1 MATTT
6 PTSSGTP
13 LSRHDCPGCG
23 SPISLRQEAIGES
36 LLKLAALTS
45 DGLDLDGG
53 CTPVYCVACLEVLLD
68 AGARKAEL
76 ARLEAFIRGADAMLA

>member
-1 MATTT
+1 MATTI
-6 PTSSGTP
+6 PATSGKP

-36 LLKLAALTS
+36 LLKLASLTS
-45 DGLDLDGG
+45 NGLDLDGD

-68 AGARKAEL
+68 AEAKKAEL
-76 ARLEAFIRGADAMLA
+76 ARLEAFIRGADAMLG

>member
-1 MATTT
+1 MATTI

-36 LLKLAALTS
+36 LLRLASLTS
-45 DGLDLDGG
+45 DGLDLDGD
-53 CTPVYCVACLEVLLD
+53 CTPVYCIACLEVLLD
-68 AGARKAEL
+68 AEAKKAEL
-76 ARLEAFIRGADAMLA
+76 ARLETFIHGADSMLA